1 MLGSH
6 RPGRSL
12 EKGIAIIATLPTH
25 PDSAVSS
32 NSVSTSPFSFSRD
45 ALQGL
50 AAQVLD
56 LARSGGASAA
66 EAEVSEGSGLSLS
79 VRHGELETIEHNRDK
94 GIGVTVYLGQRRGHA
109 STSDFSP
116 DALARTVE
124 KALTIARYT
133 AEDDCAGLADAE
145 LLARDVPDLD
155 LFHPWDVGVD
165 GAKDLARTCEAA
177 ALGVDPR
184 ISNSEGASLSSQV
197 SQFVYANSLG
207 FSGGYPT
214 SRQSLS
220 CAVIAEQDGAM
231 QRDYWYTTARAAAD
245 LDGPESVGRRAGER
259 TVRRLNGRK
268 LGTRQCPVLFEA
280 PIATGL
286 VASFVSAVSGG
297 HLYRKSSFLL
307 DSLGTRVFPEFFQL
321 QERPF
326 LKRGLSSSPFDS
338 EGVATRDRDVVKDG
352 VVQGYF
358 LGSYSARK
366 LGMKSTG
373 NAGGN
378 HNLIVPATGED
389 FAGLLKKMDTGLLVT
404 ELLGHG
410 LNMVTGDYSR
420 GAAGFWVE
428 NGVIAY
434 PVEEITVAGNLKDMF
449 RDIVALGT
457 DVETR
462 GSRQVGSI
470 LVERMTVAGD

>member
-1 MLGSH
+1 MSAS
-6 RPGRSL
+6 RFSYSP
-12 EKGIAIIATLPTH
+12 ETL
-25 PDSAVSS
+25 
-32 NSVSTSPFSFSRD
+32 RD
-45 ALQGL
+45 L

-56 LARSGGASAA
+56 LARAAGASAA
-66 EAEVSEGSGLSLS
+66 ETEVSEGMGQTVS
-79 VRHGELETIEHNRDK
+79 VRKREMETVEYNKDK
-94 GIGVTVYLGQRRGHA
+94 GIGVTVYLGHCRGHA
-109 STSDFSP
+109 STSDFSR
-116 DALARTVE
+116 DALVRTVD

-133 AEDDCAGLADAE
+133 AEDDCAGLADAD
-145 LLARDVPDLD
+145 LLARQVPDLD
-155 LFHPWDVGVD
+155 LYHPWDVSVE
-165 GAKDLARTCEAA
+165 ASAEIARAAEAA
-177 ALGVDPR
+177 AFGVDQR
-184 ISNSEGASLSSQV
+184 ITNSEGASVSSQA

-207 FSGGYPT
+207 FVGGYPT
-214 SRQSLS
+214 SRQTVS
-220 CAVIAEQDGAM
+220 CVVIAEADGAM
-231 QRDYWYTTARAAAD
+231 QRDYWYTTARAASD
-245 LDGPESVGRRAGER
+245 LDSPESVGRRAGER

-286 VASFVSAVSGG
+286 IASYVSAVSGG

-307 DSLGTRVFPEFFQL
+307 DSLGRQVFPKFMQI

-326 LKRGLSSSPFDS
+326 IPKGLASAPFDS
-338 EGVATRDRDVVKDG
+338 EGVATRERDVVRDG
-352 VVQGYF
+352 IVQGYF
-358 LGSYSARK
+358 LSSYSARK
-366 LGMKSTG
+366 LGLQSTG

-378 HNLIVPATGED
+378 HNLIVPSTGED
-389 FAGLLKKMDTGLLVT
+389 FQALLKKLGTGLLVT

-428 NGVIAY
+428 NGEIAY

-449 RDIVALGT
+449 QGIVAIGS

-470 LVERMTVAGD
+470 LIDRMTLAGE